1 MEAATLNN
9 SSSRSFTRASTIALL
24 KGLTDSH
31 DNEWRTI
38 YLKCGLP
45 PLEVE
50 KDVKSL
56 SVNAETQ
63 ENIVEVV
70 ARSRTGAVIFWSDQH
85 KCLVMPPFP
94 IRETINSDT
103 LHVKPLLSLL
113 QTDWR
118 IAFIL
123 VRLGSYGIGVCQ
135 GEKLI
140 TSKVGTGLIHG
151 RHKKG
156 GSSAHRFE
164 RHRDKQIE
172 YFLTRV
178 CQRAHEQLE
187 PHLNSL
193 DYLIYGGAR
202 TTIQLL
208 QKQCHFI
215 DKMETETLPPL
226 FNIPEPRQSVLEKA
240 AGRVWSSTVIE
251 WTED

>member
-1 MEAATLNN
+1 MKN
-9 SSSRSFTRASTIALL
+9 SSSRSFTRAGTMALL
-24 KGLTDSH
+24 EGLIDSR

-56 SVNAETQ
+56 SVDAETQ

-70 ARSRTGAVIFWSDQH
+70 ARSRAGAVIFWSDQR
-85 KCLVMPPFP
+85 KCLLIPPFP
-94 IRETINSDT
+94 ITETITSNS
-103 LHVKPLLSLL
+103 LHTKPLLELV
-113 QTDWR
+113 QTDRW
-118 IAFIL
+118 IALVF

-135 GEKLI
+135 GEKFI

-178 CQRAHEQLE
+178 CQRAREQLE
-187 PHLNSL
+187 PHMNSL
-193 DYLIYGGAR
+193 DYLVYGGAR

-215 DKMETETLPPL
+215 GKLETETLPPL
-226 FNIPEPRQSVLEKA
+226 FDIPEPRQSVLEKA
-240 AGRVWSSTVIE
+240 IGRIWSSTVIE